1 MFLGAIRYNAGSLID
16 ARPSTT
22 VSKQDSQFFNLFSMV
37 IGILV
42 AIALVLMG
50 VARAIGRNTQAEHVL
65 QDAKY
70 IASVGQHVAPLAR
83 VAVAGQDNAAL
94 TIVEKN
100 PDAVVMVMEVPT
112 DGASLYKTACSTCHD
127 QGIGGAPKTGDRGL
141 WGPRIAQGKAML
153 YEHAI
158 KGYTGKGGVMPP
170 KGGRIDLDDDL
181 IKLGVDYLVDQ
192 AQ

>member
-1 MFLGAIRYNAGSLID
+1 
-16 ARPSTT
+16 
-22 VSKQDSQFFNLFSMV
+22 VSKQDSQFFNVFSLV

-50 VARAIGRNTQAEHVL
+50 VARAIGRNNQAEHVL

-70 IASVGQHVAPLAR
+70 IAAVEQNIEPLAR
-83 VAVAGQDNAAL
+83 VAVAGQDNSAL

-100 PDAVVMVMEVPT
+100 PDAVSVVMEVPK
-112 DGASLYKTACSTCHD
+112 DGASLYKAACGTCHD
-127 QGIGGAPKTGDRGL
+127 QGIGGAPKTGDRGA
-141 WGPRIAQGKAML
+141 WGSRIAQGKTIL

-158 KGYTGKGGVMPP
+158 KGYTGKAGVMPP
-170 KGGRIDLDDDL
+170 KGGRIDLDDAL
-181 IKLGVDYLVDQ
+181 IKQGVDYLVTQ